1 MARGRFVR
9 TIGIRGAAAAVL
21 FGIVGFAAPGAA
33 QDDGTVK
40 ATLTGTIND
49 GYARLIFETS
59 DFDDAT
65 VRLANNVLIVTF
77 KRPVDIGVDRIA
89 TQIPDYIGA
98 ARRDPDGFA
107 VRMALAQQVTM
118 NATPA
123 GEKLFVDLLP
133 TSWSGAPPSLPQE
146 VIADLA
152 RRARLAEQF
161 EQKERKAN
169 AQQRQQA
176 MAVRVHVATQPTF
189 TRYVFAVPQATSV
202 SFDRAKNKL
211 TLGFDAPIKFD
222 LADALAALPRT
233 IGGIETETRND
244 SALVR
249 FTLLAKLDVRTF
261 RDSGGYVLD
270 IVGADGAP
278 DPESAAQA
286 PPAAVPGVPAVPSVA
301 PQQSAAP
308 EGAPPATIPPAA
320 GTPPSAAAPAE
331 QHGAA
336 ETPAPAAIADNPK
349 VAVPVTIAAPAQPA
363 AAPDKPAAQEQSA
376 APDRPAAPSAATQP
390 TAPAVADA
398 QPTPPAPAPAPAPS
412 APTTP
417 TIAAAQPAPTALS
430 GPATGKP
437 PEIAPEVAAKNAAP
451 EPPAAS
457 APTTD
462 KAAEIAPKVEA
473 APKAEAAPKV
483 EANIAP
489 AEPPLA
495 SAETAKAPPP
505 APASQS
511 TAAAP
516 EPAVPEKAAPEKAAP
531 ESAAQQTPPSEKTA
545 PEKAAPE
552 KAAPEKAAPE
562 KAEKTAPSPAP
573 VRTADNNEKIEV
585 ELARQGSDLKLTF
598 PFKTSTAG
606 AVFNR
611 ADTLWIV
618 FDSKA
623 VIDLSA
629 LDGESSH
636 TVRSAE
642 FTRTAD
648 ADIIRIK
655 LDHPHLSTVD
665 SNGTMW
671 TVQIGD
677 SAIDTMRGLDITRNL
692 IGPNR
697 SSVTIAFDAPH
708 VMHRLDDPE
717 AGDALMVV
725 TAFPPARGFLK
736 TRDFVEFRA
745 LASAAGVAI
754 EPLADDVKVELAP
767 DKVVVSRPMGLALST
782 SLQTLLRGSGLR
794 PVVFDSQLWGF
805 DQQASYAERQ
815 SRLIAAAAGAPD
827 AKRLAP
833 RLDLARFYVARD
845 MYPEAKGVLD
855 VALNDERSASEHGPA
870 IVLRAVAEIMMN
882 RPDDA
887 LKDLS
892 DPTVG
897 DQHDA
902 ALWRAL
908 AYAKQGKWAQARDGF
923 RTADAA
929 VATLPVELQ
938 RVALKEEMRADIE
951 VGDFSGASNQLNDF
965 ETIGV
970 PHDLEP
976 AMAVLV
982 GRLAEGM
989 GRTDDALAAYQ
1000 TAADSWDRRAAAQG
1014 QLRETL
1020 LRYAAGDLSRDNV
1033 ISQLET
1039 LTTIWRGDETEIEAL
1054 QILARLYTAE
1064 GRYRDSFYVMR
1075 SAMAAHPNS
1084 DMTRRI
1090 QQEAAAT
1097 FDALFLAGKGDGMPA
1112 IEALALF
1119 YDFRELTPIGRRG
1132 DEMIR
1137 RLVDRLVS
1145 VDLLDQAADLLQYQV
1160 DNRLQGAAR
1169 AQVATR
1175 LAVIYLMNHKDD
1187 RALAVLRATRSNDL
1201 TNELRNQRLLL
1212 EARALSDMH
1221 RHDLALEV
1229 IGNVD
1234 GREAIRLRSDI
1245 YWAVKRW
1252 REAGEQLELLYG
1264 ERWKDFAPLNDME
1277 RADIVRAELG
1287 YALGEDKLGQG
1298 RLREKYAA
1306 KMAGTPD
1313 AHAFD
1318 VVSAPLGTSGNEF
1331 AAIAH
1336 AAAAVDTLDG
1346 FLRDMQARYPDS
1358 GAAPPDAPPQ
1368 AAAPG
1373 GPAEPPA
1380 LPPAPPP
1387 RAAGRSAQ
1395 R

>member
-9 TIGIRGAAAAVL
+9 TICIRCRSVAAAVL
-21 FGIVGFAAPGAA
+21 FGVAVFAVPGAA
-33 QDDGTVK
+33 QDDGLVK

-49 GYARLIFETS
+49 GYARLVFDMTE
-59 DFDDAT
+59 FDDAT
-65 VRLANNVLIVTF
+65 ARLANNVLVVSF
-77 KRPVDIGVDRIA
+77 KRPVDIAVDRIA
-89 TQIPDYIGA
+89 MQIPDYVGA
-98 ARRDPDGFA
+98 ARRDPDGMA
-107 VRMALAQQVTM
+107 VRMALAQRATM

-133 TSWSGAPPSLPQE
+133 TSWSGPPPSLPQD
-146 VIADLA
+146 VITDLA
-152 RRARLAEQF
+152 RRAREADRL
-161 EQKERKAN
+161 EQKERQAAAQLRQKAEP
-169 AQQRQQA
+169 
-176 MAVRVHVATQPTF
+176 VRVHVATQPTF
-189 TRYVFAVPQATSV
+189 TRYVFAVSPATSV
-202 SFDRAKNKL
+202 SEDRARNKL
-211 TLGFDAPIKFD
+211 TLNFDSPVKFD
-222 LADALAALPRT
+222 LADALAALPRA
-233 IGGIETETRND
+233 IGGIETETRKD
-244 SALVR
+244 SAFVR
-249 FTLLAKLDVRTF
+249 FTLLARLDVRTF
-261 RDSGGYVLD
+261 RDGAGYVLD
-270 IVGADGAP
+270 IVGADSAP
-278 DPESAAQA
+278 DEDGAALA
-286 PPAAVPGVPAVPSVA
+286 PPPAAAAPGVPAVPVIA

-308 EGAPPATIPPAA
+308 ESAPPATIPPAA
-320 GTPPSAAAPAE
+320 AAPPAAVPPAAAVAPPAAAPTAKADAPAPVATADKPKGAAPSPSPPASPAPASPAPAATAPAATAPAATPDKIAPAVQQPQQQQSAVPNTAQPAAPAVAAAQPMTPPPAAPAAPAQAAAAPTPDKPAEVAPTVEAKVETKVAAPQTPPPAAETAPAPAAAPA
-331 QHGAA
+331 
-336 ETPAPAAIADNPK
+336 P
-349 VAVPVTIAAPAQPA
+349 
-363 AAPDKPAAQEQSA
+363 QS
-376 APDRPAAPSAATQP
+376 
-390 TAPAVADA
+390 
-398 QPTPPAPAPAPAPS
+398 APAPAPAPQS
-412 APTTP
+412 APAP
-417 TIAAAQPAPTALS
+417 MAENAAPKKAA
-430 GPATGKP
+430 
-437 PEIAPEVAAKNAAP
+437 PEIALPEKTAPEIAAP
-451 EPPAAS
+451 PQ
-457 APTTD
+457 
-462 KAAEIAPKVEA
+462 A
-473 APKAEAAPKV
+473 AP
-483 EANIAP
+483 
-489 AEPPLA
+489 
-495 SAETAKAPPP
+495 
-505 APASQS
+505 Q
-511 TAAAP
+511 
-516 EPAVPEKAAPEKAAP
+516 AVPEKAA
-531 ESAAQQTPPSEKTA
+531 TPPARAHTA
-545 PEKAAPE
+545 GGDDK
-552 KAAPEKAAPE
+552 
-562 KAEKTAPSPAP
+562 
-573 VRTADNNEKIEV
+573 VEV
-585 ELARQGSDLKLTF
+585 ELVRQGGELKLTF
-598 PFKTSTAG
+598 PFKKSTAG

-618 FDSKA
+618 FDTHA
-623 VIDLSA
+623 DIDLGA
-629 LDGESSH
+629 LDGESSRA
-636 TVRSAE
+636 VRGAE
-642 FTRTAD
+642 FSRTPD

-655 LDHPHLSTVD
+655 LDHPRLSAVD
-665 SNGTMW
+665 SDGAAW
-671 TVQIGD
+671 TVHIGD
-677 SAIDTMRGLDITRNL
+677 STIDTQRGLDIARNL
-692 IGPNR
+692 IGSNR
-697 SSVTIAFDAPH
+697 SSISIALDAPH
-708 VMHRLDDPE
+708 LVHRIDDPE
-717 AGDALMVV
+717 TGDRLMVV

-736 TRDFVEFRA
+736 TRDFVEFRV
-745 LASAAGVAI
+745 LASATGVPI

-782 SLQTLLRGSGLR
+782 SLQTLLHGSGLR
-794 PVVFDSQLWGF
+794 PTMFDSQLWGF
-805 DQQASYAERQ
+805 DQQGSYTERQ
-815 SRLIAAAAGAPD
+815 SKLIAAAAGAPD
-827 AKRLAP
+827 NKRLGP

-855 VALNDERSASEHGPA
+855 VALSDERSAADHGAA
-870 IVLRAVAEIMMN
+870 IVLRAVTEIMMN
-882 RPDDA
+882 RPEDA

-908 AYAKQGKWAQARDGF
+908 AYARQGKWAQAREGF

-951 VGDFSGASNQLNDF
+951 VGDFSSASNQLNDF

-989 GRTDDALAAYQ
+989 GRNEDALAAYQ

-1020 LRYAAGDLSRDNV
+1020 LRYAAGDLKRDGV

-1054 QILARLYTAE
+1054 QMLARLYTTE

-1075 SAMAAHPNS
+1075 SAMASHPNS

-1090 QQEAAAT
+1090 QQEAGAT
-1097 FDALFLAGKGDGMPA
+1097 FDALFLAGKGDAMPA
-1112 IEALALF
+1112 IDALALF

-1137 RLVDRLVS
+1137 RLADRLVS

-1160 DNRLQGAAR
+1160 DNRLQGVAR

-1175 LAVIYLMNHKDD
+1175 LAVIYLMNRKTD
-1187 RALAVLRATRSNDL
+1187 RALAVLRATRSSDL

-1212 EARALSDMH
+1212 EARALSDMG

-1245 YWAVKRW
+1245 YWAARRW
-1252 REAGEQLELLYG
+1252 REAGEQIELMYG
-1264 ERWKDFAPLNDME
+1264 ERWKDFAPLNDIE
-1277 RADIVRAELG
+1277 RADILRAELG

-1306 KMAGTPD
+1306 KMTGTPD

-1318 VVSAPLGTSGNEF
+1318 VVSAPLGTSGAEF

-1358 GAAPPDAPPQ
+1358 GTAPQPSPDAPPQ
-1368 AAAPG
+1368 ATVPT

-1380 LPPAPPP
+1380 LPPVPP
-1387 RAAGRSAQ
+1387 RRPSGRTAQ